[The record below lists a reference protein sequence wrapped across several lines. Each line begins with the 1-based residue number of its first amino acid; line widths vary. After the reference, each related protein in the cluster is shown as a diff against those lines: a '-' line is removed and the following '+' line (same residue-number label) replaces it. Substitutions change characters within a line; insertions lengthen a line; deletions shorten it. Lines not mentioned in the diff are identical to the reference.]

1 MAHEYEGN
9 MVNEFY
15 IADDGAD
22 CMRHSGQWQ
31 YLRGGKRVCLGCLE
45 EQQETMKIRNEAW
58 GELYHAVNKMMLR
71 LGADGEIN
79 ATQEEAENVMTALHG
94 IDGGRYNSKFGV

>member
-1 MAHEYEGN
+1 M
-9 MVNEFY
+9 NENH
-15 IADDGAD
+15 IDKDGSD
-22 CMRHSGQWQ
+22 CMKHSGQWQ
-31 YLRGGKRVCLGCLE
+31 YLRGGKRVCLGCME

-79 ATQEEAENVMTALHG
+79 AQQVEAEAVMTALHG
-94 IDGGRYNSKFGV
+94 IDGGRYNSNFGV